1 MQHKRFTKTVLWGLL
16 SALCL
21 WLPSAWAQT
30 HRLDDALEAYERG
43 HYRQALE
50 LARQAGQAGN
60 ARALELAGSM
70 QWLGSRL
77 YGIQVP
83 GDRTEATRLFRAAVA
98 LDRDGQLSAARFYLA
113 LAGRAHA
120 TPIAT
125 PLAAAPVAQAGVPTN
140 GPTSKRTDLALYLSA
155 LQAWD
160 VKQKRGADVLLVD
173 VRTRAEAQYVGLPEG
188 IDMHIPYM
196 ENSSFFEWDDTRRQY
211 KVEPNPQ
218 FAQSINALLA
228 ASANGKDTMLVLICR
243 SGDRSAKAVNL
254 LAQLGYSQVY
264 SVLDGFEGDLSP
276 DGQRSVNGWKNAG
289 LPWSYKLDKTRLHD
303 TH

>member
-1 MQHKRFTKTVLWGLL
+1 MQYKRFTKTVLGGLL

-21 WLPSAWAQT
+21 WLPGAWAQT

-83 GDRTEATRLFRAAVA
+83 GDRAEATRLFRAAVA
-98 LDRDGQLSAARFYLA
+98 LDRDGQLNAARFYLA

-120 TPIAT
+120 TPIAAT
-125 PLAAAPVAQAGVPTN
+125 PAIPAGVPTN
-140 GPTSKRTDLALYLSA
+140 VPASKRTDLALYLSA

-173 VRTRAEAQYVGLPEG
+173 VRTRAEAQYVGLPEVL
-188 IDMHIPYM
+188 DMHIPYM
-196 ENSSFFEWDDTRRQY
+196 ENSAFFEWDDVRNQY
-211 KVEPNPQ
+211 KVEANHQ
-218 FAQSINALLA
+218 FAQSIASLLA
-228 ASANGKDTMLVLICR
+228 ASAKGKNTVLVLICR

>member
-30 HRLDDALEAYERG
+30 HRLDDVLEAYERG

-50 LARQAGQAGN
+50 LAHQAGLAGN
-60 ARALELAGSM
+60 ARALELAATM
-70 QWLGSRL
+70 QWHGSRL

-83 GDRTEATRLFRAAVA
+83 GDRAEATRLFRAAVA
-98 LDRDGQLSAARFYLA
+98 LDQDGQLNAARFYLA

-120 TPIAT
+120 TPIT
-125 PLAAAPVAQAGVPTN
+125 GAPVTPAGLPA
-140 GPTSKRTDLALYLSA
+140 SKHTDLALYLSA

-160 VKQKRGADVLLVD
+160 VKQRRGDRVLLVD

-211 KVEPNPQ
+211 KVEPNPR

-243 SGDRSAKAVNL
+243 SGDRSAKAANL

-276 DGQRSVNGWKNAG
+276 DGQRTVNGWKNAG
-289 LPWSYKLDKTRLHD
+289 LPWSYKLNKTRLHD

>member
-1 MQHKRFTKTVLWGLL
+1 MQYKRFTKTVLGGLL

-30 HRLDDALEAYERG
+30 HRLDDVLEAYERG

-60 ARALELAGSM
+60 ARALELAATM
-70 QWLGSRL
+70 QWHGSRL

-83 GDRTEATRLFRAAVA
+83 GDRAEATRLFRAAVA

-113 LAGRAHA
+113 LARRAHA
-120 TPIAT
+120 TPIA
-125 PLAAAPVAQAGVPTN
+125 AAPAIPVGMPTSVPA
-140 GPTSKRTDLALYLSA
+140 SKRTDLALYLSA

-160 VKQKRGADVLLVD
+160 VKQRRGDGVLLVD

-196 ENSSFFEWDDTRRQY
+196 ENTSFFEWDDIRRQY

-228 ASANGKDTMLVLICR
+228 ATANGKDTMLVLICR
-243 SGDRSAKAVNL
+243 SAKAANL

-264 SVLDGFEGDLSP
+264 SVFDGFEGDLSP
-276 DGQRSVNGWKNAG
+276 SGQRTVNGWKNAG